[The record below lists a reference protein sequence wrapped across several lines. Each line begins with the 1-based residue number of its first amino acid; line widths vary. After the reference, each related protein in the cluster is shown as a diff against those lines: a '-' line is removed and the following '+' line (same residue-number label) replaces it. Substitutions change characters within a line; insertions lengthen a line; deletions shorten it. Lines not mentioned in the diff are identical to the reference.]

1 MFNLVDQESDDDDEY
16 RSLKR
21 FLFHKSTTASTEG
34 PPSVIDN
41 LVRPSTTKSRI

>member
-1 MFNLVDQESDDDDEY
+1 MFNLVEQESDDDEY

-21 FLFHKSTTASTEG
+21 FLFHKSTAASTER